1 MHNINTLTLVHLY
14 IEIAL
19 VFGYNRLNKSI
30 NYIFL
35 RRQSHMSKYFKDVN
49 TLEELR
55 RQYRDLLK
63 KYHPDNANGS
73 TQATQE
79 INAEYDR
86 LFKALKNRHESKS
99 ADNKESN
106 AKTDF
111 NNMKYDFSEDA
122 KLREVLQQI
131 ITFEGINIEI
141 VGCWIWVDGNTYD
154 YKDTLKSIGFKWARE
169 KKKWYFHTEAFRKR
183 SHKKLSMDD
192 IRNYYGSTEV
202 ETDGTKRLRQAFA

>member
-1 MHNINTLTLVHLY
+1 MT
-14 IEIAL
+14 
-19 VFGYNRLNKSI
+19 
-30 NYIFL
+30 
-35 RRQSHMSKYFKDVN
+35 YFKNIN

-55 RQYRDLLK
+55 KQYRDLLK
-63 KYHPDNANGS
+63 IHHPDNGGNVS
-73 TQATQE
+73 DMQE
-79 INAEYDR
+79 INAEYDK
-86 LFKALKNRHESKS
+86 LFKVPKNRHESKT

-183 SHKKLSMDD
+183 SHKKLSMED

-202 ETDGTKRLRQAFA
+202 ETDGTKRLKQA